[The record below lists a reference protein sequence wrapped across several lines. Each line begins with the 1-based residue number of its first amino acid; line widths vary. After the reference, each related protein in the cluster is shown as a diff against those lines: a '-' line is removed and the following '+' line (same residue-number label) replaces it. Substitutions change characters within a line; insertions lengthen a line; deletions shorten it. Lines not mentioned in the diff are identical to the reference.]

1 HHVES
6 ARRKHVCQCQGGWGA
21 RLDGRVNTCELLI
34 NIVNPER
41 AKGTDRP
48 DPKWE
53 RSWTFLF

>member
-1 HHVES
+1 MS
-6 ARRKHVCQCQGGWGA
+6 GRMGRKAGMAG
-21 RLDGRVNTCELLI
+21 VNTCELLI